1 MTITQDVLEDVDQDE
16 AQPAPTEFEAGGQA
30 TMDNLHEV
38 NLCDQGE
45 NKPTFIS
52 ANLKEEE
59 ARQYISF
66 LREYHDIFAWNYS
79 EMPAWGMD
87 IIGPFVP
94 PSSTGY
100 RYILAATDYFSK
112 WAEAVA
118 LKDIKSTVVSEFIRT
133 HIIYRF
139 GIPESIIM
147 DNGQPFR
154 SDALNKLF
162 AKYKIKNNH
171 SSRYH
176 APANGLAEAFNKTLC
191 KILKKMVDKNKKAWH
206 EKLQEAL
213 WTYRTSYRTPTQ
225 ATPYSLVFGGEAVL
239 PLEVQIPSLRVAI
252 QESLTE
258 DESAR
263 VRLAELETLDERR
276 LYAQQNLEIY
286 QQRMAN
292 AFNKRV
298 RLRSFKKGDLVLM
311 VRTPIVVS
319 RRTKGKLEPK

>member
-1 MTITQDVLEDVDQDE
+1 MEL
-16 AQPAPTEFEAGGQA
+16 A
-30 TMDNLHEV
+30 
-38 NLCDQGE
+38 
-45 NKPTFIS
+45 
-52 ANLKEEE
+52 
-59 ARQYISF
+59 
-66 LREYHDIFAWNYS
+66 
-79 EMPAWGMD
+79 AWGMD

-94 PSSTGY
+94 PSSAGY

-176 APANGLAEAFNKTLC
+176 ALANGLAEAFNKTLC
-191 KILKKMVDKNKKAWH
+191 KIFKKMVDKNKKAWH

-213 WTYRTSYRTPTQ
+213 WAYRTSHKTP
-225 ATPYSLVFGGEAVL
+225 
-239 PLEVQIPSLRVAI
+239 
-252 QESLTE
+252 
-258 DESAR
+258 
-263 VRLAELETLDERR
+263 
-276 LYAQQNLEIY
+276 
-286 QQRMAN
+286 
-292 AFNKRV
+292 
-298 RLRSFKKGDLVLM
+298 
-311 VRTPIVVS
+311 
-319 RRTKGKLEPK
+319 PKTNE

>member
-1 MTITQDVLEDVDQDE
+1 MPSLPIPWELS
-16 AQPAPTEFEAGGQA
+16 PPTPRAF
-30 TMDNLHEV
+30 TFNNL
-38 NLCDQGE
+38 
-45 NKPTFIS
+45 
-52 ANLKEEE
+52 
-59 ARQYISF
+59 F
-66 LREYHDIFAWNYS
+66 LAICIV
-79 EMPAWGMD
+79 AWGMD

-94 PSSTGY
+94 SSSAGY
-100 RYILAATDYFSK
+100 RYILTATDYFSK
-112 WAEAVA
+112 WAEVVA
-118 LKDIKSTVVSEFIRT
+118 LKDIKNTVVYEFIRT

-139 GIPESIIM
+139 RISESVIM
-147 DNGQPFR
+147 DNRQPFR

-162 AKYKIKNNH
+162 AKYKNKNKNH

-176 APANGLAEAFNKTLC
+176 APANGLTKAFNKTLC
-191 KILKKMVDKNKKAWH
+191 KILKKMVDKNKRARH

-213 WTYRTSYRTPTQ
+213 WAYRTSHRTPTQ
-225 ATPYSLVFGGEAVL
+225 ATPYSLVFGGEVVL
-239 PLEVQIPSLRVAI
+239 PLEVQIPSLQVAI

-263 VRLAELETLDERR
+263 VRLAELETLDVRR

-319 RRTKGKLEPK
+319 